1 MFEYGAVPFPFVGH
15 YRRSFQKDAEA
26 HQIKAEKARL
36 QELADK
42 ETALRE
48 EREALASA
56 LTKGDHKQRVKA
68 AKDRAAAAAQQDA
81 LEKVQRAKQAKAKEA
96 RALKQQ
102 EAKAAREAARAK
114 KAKADV
120 DEENAAA
127 KAAEEAGKEIWGY
140 EAQAASVRAWLVK
153 VATQRHTH
161 DH

>member
-1 MFEYGAVPFPFVGH
+1 LNVARCPFSFVGH
-15 YRRSFQKDAEA
+15 NRRSLQKDAEA
-26 HQIKAEKARL
+26 HRIKAEKARL

-96 RALKQQ
+96 RVLKQQ
-102 EAKAAREAARAK
+102 EAKAAREAAARAK
-114 KAKADV
+114 KAKADD
-120 DEENAAA
+120 DEEKAAA
-127 KAAEEAGKEIWGY
+127 KAAEEAEKESWGY
-140 EAQAASVRAWLVK
+140 EAQETSVRAWSV
-153 VATQRHTH
+153 
-161 DH
+161 